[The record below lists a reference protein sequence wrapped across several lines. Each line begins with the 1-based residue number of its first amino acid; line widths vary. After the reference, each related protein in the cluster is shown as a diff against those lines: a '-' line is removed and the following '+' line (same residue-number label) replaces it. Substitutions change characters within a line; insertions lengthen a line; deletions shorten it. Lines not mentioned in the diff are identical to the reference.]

1 MELYKPLPT
10 SGTLKSRGE
19 IADILDKGS
28 GAIIA
33 MDSEY
38 FFIRLTSVIVLK

>member
-33 MDSEY
+33 MDSE
-38 FFIRLTSVIVLK
+38 FLSIRLNCVIVLK